1 MKAASLIYTIPEAGL
16 PIAWLQT
23 GMLRQESRMAATGHD
38 LAWTLPCLAPTDGG
52 APGPAEPLAVPRPV
66 FKS

>member
-23 GMLRQESRMAATGHD
+23 GMLRQESRMAATGRD
-38 LAWTLPCLAPTDGG
+38 LAWTLPCLAQTDGG